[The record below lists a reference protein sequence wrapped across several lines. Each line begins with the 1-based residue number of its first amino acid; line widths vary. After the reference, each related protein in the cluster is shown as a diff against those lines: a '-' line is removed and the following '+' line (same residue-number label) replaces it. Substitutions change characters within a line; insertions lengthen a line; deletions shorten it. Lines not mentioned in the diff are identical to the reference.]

1 MQAAPRPIQ
10 QETPARSA
18 EIVPLAAF
26 NHARSLKALER
37 RDDSV
42 PADRYPFAYCF
53 PRPGA

>member
-1 MQAAPRPIQ
+1 MQAATRKTQ

-42 PADRYPFAYCF
+42 PADPYPFAYCF
-53 PRPGA
+53 PRR